1 MDPPTAFKCSFALVH
16 FSTTLVRSL
25 IMYTQVVG
33 DKKQKKKQK
42 KPKGHEI
49 PVPERGDFLRD
60 LKKVA
65 KPSTP
70 RGRPKK

>member
-1 MDPPTAFKCSFALVH
+1 
-16 FSTTLVRSL
+16 
-25 IMYTQVVG
+25 MYTQVVG